1 MPAAVLGA
9 WSMAR
14 LCDELQI
21 DFEVALFNRGFA
33 ARPGDT
39 EDSYVKGRAAATAGL
54 RRSQGSAA
62 DRLTS
67 TVNHYMVKSFDRRW
81 RDAQNTL
88 AGLFFTAINPRRAA
102 MLARGDARSAPP
114 VSLFEKAANVDEF
127 NLVHAA
133 ERMGRLGADVRILMV
148 LADGMTR
155 GSIQAL
161 TTSVESVEATGTTVI
176 GIGIG
181 DHTVDQAYRRHQV
194 VDEPDQLANAMIEGA
209 RGALRRSLAYSGMDT
224 WWLRASE
231 FQQKEPANA

>member
-33 ARPGDT
+33 ARPYDT
-39 EDSYVKGRAAATAGL
+39 EESYVKGRAAATAGL
-54 RRSQGSAA
+54 KRSQGSAA

-67 TVNHYMVKSFDRRW
+67 TVNHYMVKPFDRRW

-88 AGLFFTAINPRRAA
+88 AGLFFTAVNPRRAA

-127 NLVHAA
+127 NVVHAA

-155 GSIQAL
+155 GSVRAL
-161 TTSVESVEATGTTVI
+161 TSSVESVEATGTTVI

-231 FQQKEPANA
+231 FQQKEPVHA